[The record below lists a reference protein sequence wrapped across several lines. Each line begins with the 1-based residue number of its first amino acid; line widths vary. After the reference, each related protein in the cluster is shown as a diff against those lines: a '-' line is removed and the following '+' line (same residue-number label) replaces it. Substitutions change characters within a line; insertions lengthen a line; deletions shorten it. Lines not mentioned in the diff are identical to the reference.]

1 MYVDP
6 CFYFWL
12 KLYCYSNFW
21 GDFCDDRC
29 KFSHAYNN
37 RNSFQSVIKRQG
49 FRSLGDDELV
59 EFKAVQSGKGL
70 EAVEVRG
77 VAGKDC
83 QGSHRRP
90 GSKKK
95 FKKLRCYNCGEFTSH
110 LASQCSLG
118 PLPKRCHHCKAEDH
132 LIEDCPTLPDE
143 KKKRGPGRG
152 DEEKKEET

>member
-1 MYVDP
+1 MQIHP
-6 CFYFWL
+6 RI
-12 KLYCYSNFW
+12 KINS
-21 GDFCDDRC
+21 
-29 KFSHAYNN
+29 
-37 RNSFQSVIKRQG
+37 SFQSVIKRPG
-49 FRSLGDDELV
+49 FRSLGDDEPV

-77 VAGKDC
+77 LAGKDC
-83 QGSHRRP
+83 EGSHRRP

-95 FKKLRCYNCGEFTSH
+95 FKKVRCYNCGEFTSH

-143 KKKRGPGRG
+143 KRKQQQPRRGPGRG
-152 DEEKKEET
+152 EKEQKEETI